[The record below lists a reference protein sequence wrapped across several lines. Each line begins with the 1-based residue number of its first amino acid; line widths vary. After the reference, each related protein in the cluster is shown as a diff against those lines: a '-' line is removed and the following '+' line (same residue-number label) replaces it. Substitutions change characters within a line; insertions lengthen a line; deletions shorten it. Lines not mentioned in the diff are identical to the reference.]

1 MKQKKHCQYDGV
13 NTTRVFS
20 VVDHL
25 KLFPC
30 RKLLPSKKTGNGKT
44 SSISKEKVKCA
55 NLQSSLA
62 TCLPPGRPMMN
73 VSVCATNV
81 SLLQNFA
88 AEI

>member
-1 MKQKKHCQYDGV
+1 MKQKKYCQYNGV
-13 NTTRVFS
+13 NTIGILY
-20 VVDHL
+20 DYL

-30 RKLLPSKKTGNGKT
+30 RKLLPSKKTENGKT
-44 SSISKEKVKCA
+44 SSISKEKVKYA

-81 SLLQNFA
+81 SLLQNFL